1 MRWLLTVA
9 RKRDVDPNSTWTITS
24 VAIAMYTTL
33 PVDGRNPLWQG
44 ILATLLAAVSL
55 ILIFVAPFMAVEQFA
70 RERGQVTYS
79 YRASYLCGLPRKS
92 WTGN

>member
-1 MRWLLTVA
+1 MTQTPNIYMRWLLTVA

-55 ILIFVAPFMAVEQFA
+55 IGPE
-70 RERGQVTYS
+70 
-79 YRASYLCGLPRKS
+79 PRMVD
-92 WTGN
+92 TGI